1 MALLHKCNSSRKR
14 RDDIT
19 TVDYSHGNLSC
30 VPEDIL
36 QYENTLEE
44 LHLEA
49 NCLQELPKVNKSNV
63 SYRRSM
69 FFFQWLFQCH
79 ALRHLIL
86 SDNELDCLPPSIS
99 SLTSLERLDLSRNGM
114 KITF

>member
-14 RDDIT
+14 RDDT
-19 TVDYSHGNLSC
+19 TIVDYSHGNLSC

-36 QYENTLEE
+36 VFENTLEE

-49 NCLQELPKVNKSNV
+49 NCLQELPKVIKLKRNFN
-63 SYRRSM
+63 YLYL
-69 FFFQWLFQCH
+69 FFLLQWLFQCH

-86 SDNELDCLPPSIS
+86 SDNELDSLPPSIS
-99 SLTSLERLDLSRNGM
+99 SLTSLERLDLSRNG
-114 KITF
+114 T